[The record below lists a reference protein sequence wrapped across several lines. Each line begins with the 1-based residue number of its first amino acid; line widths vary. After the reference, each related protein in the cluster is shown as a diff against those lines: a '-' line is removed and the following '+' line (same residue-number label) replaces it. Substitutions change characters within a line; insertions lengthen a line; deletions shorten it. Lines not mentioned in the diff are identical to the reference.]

1 MATTGIWKVTKRLDH
16 VIDYVMN
23 PEKTIKDDD
32 NKCYRE
38 LHGFEEFENL
48 GFNTEESCYVSAL
61 NCSTHRTYKDM
72 MATKEQYGKT
82 GGILGFHAFQ
92 SFKEGEVT
100 PDMAHKIGL
109 KLAEEMWGDRF
120 EVVVT
125 THVHGT
131 KHIHNHFVINSVS
144 FKDGKKYY
152 DNRENLAKFRHL
164 SDSLCQ
170 EYGLSV
176 LEEKPCP
183 RSKINFANYYNG
195 YIKKTNYHTM
205 AKEDLDRAI
214 GMAYSYR
221 DFENLM
227 SKMGYEIT
235 NRYGKLSIRRNPFKK
250 NIRIERSFGSD
261 YSISEIEKRIETTNI
276 TRVPFVEVFN
286 PNFYKELK
294 KYRKEKSKGMH
305 GTYKYYC
312 FILKSVSKQN
322 KHKFISPYL
331 REEIKKMDEI
341 SKQSMLLSSHEIK
354 TGEQLLF
361 YKDNLNTKISDLE
374 ARRHNLWIKY
384 KRCKNEALKCEIKEE
399 IDSIKKELIPIR
411 KEVVLCDGIL
421 KRSGV
426 VEKNIE
432 EFENNLGKEKIKDE
446 F

>member
-1 MATTGIWKVTKRLDH
+1 MATTGIWKVTKRLDR
-16 VIDYVMN
+16 VINYVMN
-23 PEKTIKDDD
+23 PEKTIKDD
-32 NKCYRE
+32 NNSCYRE
-38 LHGFEEFENL
+38 LHDFEEYDNI
-48 GFNTEESCYVSAL
+48 GFNTEESCYISAL
-61 NCSTHRTYKDM
+61 NCSTHRTHKDM
-72 MATKEQYGKT
+72 ITTKEQYGKT
-82 GGILGFHAFQ
+82 GSILGFHAFQ

-125 THVHGT
+125 THVHGA

-170 EYGLSV
+170 EFGISV
-176 LEEKPCP
+176 LEEKSCS

-195 YIKKTNYHTM
+195 YVKKSNYHTM

-227 SKMGYEIT
+227 NKMGYEII
-235 NRYGKLSIRRNPFKK
+235 NRYGKLSVKRKNSKK
-250 NIRIERSFGSD
+250 NIRIERAFGND
-261 YSISEIEKRIETTNI
+261 YTIAEIEKRIENTNI
-276 TRVPFVEVFN
+276 TRVPFLEVFD

-294 KYRKEKSKGMH
+294 KHRKDKSKGIS

-312 FILKSVSKQN
+312 FLLNQVPKKTTYN
-322 KHKFISPYL
+322 KISPYL
-331 REEIKKMDEI
+331 REEIKKLDLYSNQ
-341 SKQSMLLSSHEIK
+341 SKLLSNHKIK

-361 YKDNLNTKISDLE
+361 YKDNINTKISELS

-384 KRCKNEALKCEIKEE
+384 KQTKSDDEKSKIKEQ
-399 IDSIKKELIPIR
+399 IDNIKTELSSLR
-411 KEVVLCDGIL
+411 KEVVLCDEIL
-421 KRSGV
+421 KRSCI
-426 VEKNIE
+426 VENNIE
-432 EFENNLGKEKIKDE
+432 EFEKNLGKEKMKDE